1 MYGPNAILVRP
12 MHSRS
17 NAEMINAFQDIYGYL
32 EARGFKPKF
41 NVSDNECSKM
51 IKRFLKEQEATI
63 QLVEPDNHR
72 VNAAKRAIQTFKNHF
87 IVGLATV
94 DKAFPLQLWDELLPQ
109 AQDTLNLLHTS
120 SVNNKLSTYAVLEGN
135 FNFDKTPLAP
145 PEP

>member
-1 MYGPNAILVRP
+1 M
-12 MHSRS
+12 
-17 NAEMINAFQDIYGYL
+17 
-32 EARGFKPKF
+32 
-41 NVSDNECSKM
+41 
-51 IKRFLKEQEATI
+51 
-63 QLVEPDNHR
+63 EPDNHR

-94 DKAFPLQLWDELLPQ
+94 DKAFQLQLWDELLLQ